1 MFTYREVVYLSYDE
15 EEEVDANPNQP
26 SRGETT
32 QLIVVLHE
40 EVRVPD
46 VHTVQNGCEKRLL
59 FEPTSFS
66 VVFICIFISS
76 VFDNTASP

>member
-1 MFTYREVVYLSYDE
+1 MFTYREVVYLSYD

-46 VHTVQNGCEKRLL
+46 VHTLFKMGLKKCLL
-59 FEPTSFS
+59 FESS
-66 VVFICIFISS
+66 SVFICLLE
-76 VFDNTASP
+76 